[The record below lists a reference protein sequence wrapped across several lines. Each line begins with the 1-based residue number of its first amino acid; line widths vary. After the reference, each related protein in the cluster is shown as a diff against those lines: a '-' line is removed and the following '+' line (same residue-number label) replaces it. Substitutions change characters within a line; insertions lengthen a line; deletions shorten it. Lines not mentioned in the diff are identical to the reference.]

1 MDYIIVKENKNDFK
15 NLEKIDSIEVPY
27 IPIDIIEMIIKD
39 YKFIKKFIDY
49 KRDGTLALLKI
60 YDIINIYDDNFNL
73 NFEKKIRN
81 WYEFFTLI
89 KTYSNIFIDEGINFY
104 RNKNILNYEL
114 INKNFL
120 GPIIEKVF
128 DYIYLNYLKKFPY
141 WPEDEKQNDFINIDF
156 KNKIDINNIRYYY
169 HLQGIITIQ
178 DAKCNNPIYSFKAE
192 FNGKPKLQ
200 IVCLNLN
207 KIQYLRKNERNLK
220 IYIDKIDDKIIAQ
233 NLMNLNLQLD

>member
-1 MDYIIVKENKNDFK
+1 M
-15 NLEKIDSIEVPY
+15 
-27 IPIDIIEMIIKD
+27 
-39 YKFIKKFIDY
+39 KKFLYY
-49 KRDGTLALLKI
+49 KRDGTLGLLKMNNVV
-60 YDIINIYDDNFNL
+60 NIYNDNFDL
-73 NFEKKIRN
+73 NVEKKVRN
-81 WYEFFTLI
+81 WYEFFELI
-89 KTYSNIFIDEGINFY
+89 KKYAKIFINEGLDFY
-104 RNKNILNYEL
+104 RRKEKNDNFIL
-114 INKNFL
+114 INENFL

-207 KIQYLRKNERNLK
+207 KIEYLRKNERNLK